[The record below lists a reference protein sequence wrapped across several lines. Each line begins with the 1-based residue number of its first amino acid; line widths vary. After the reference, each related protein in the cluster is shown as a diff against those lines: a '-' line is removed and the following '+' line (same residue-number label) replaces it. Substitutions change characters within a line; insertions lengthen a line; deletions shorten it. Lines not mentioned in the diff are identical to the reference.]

1 LLDGDDLIDN
11 ESGDE
16 DEVFALKGLED
27 DGDDDSGE
35 DEDIEMENLDG
46 GEAREEPPT
55 PKKKKKTQKRK
66 QSSQSESSEE
76 LESEEEE
83 ETWGKSKSAYYSS
96 NAAQLDSDDEE
107 ANELEEQEAKRLQA
121 KLREDLE
128 DVDFGLND
136 AFDITGIHT
145 GTEYATMFFPFRL
158 TVYFFPSKLPD
169 NIPVVTSPIPQD
181 TNSIIR
187 HLEKTNPE
195 TLALTRDWEDTAYSL
210 METQAEIAK

>member
-1 LLDGDDLIDN
+1 MLDGDDLIAN

-27 DGDDDSGE
+27 DNE
-35 DEDIEMENLDG
+35 DEDVEMEDLDD
-46 GEAREEPPT
+46 GEAGEEPPA
-55 PKKKKKTQKRK
+55 PKKKKKKTQKK
-66 QSSQSESSEE
+66 KKHSVESESSEE

-128 DVDFGLND
+128 DADFGLDD
-136 AFDITGIHT
+136 AFDI
-145 GTEYATMFFPFRL
+145 GTHAAAEYATTWFSFGFLIIFVLESFQIIHQWLPLLYCKIQTRL
-158 TVYFFPSKLPD
+158 S
-169 NIPVVTSPIPQD
+169 VTSKKRAQK
-181 TNSIIR
+181 
-187 HLEKTNPE
+187 H
-195 TLALTRDWEDTAYSL
+195 WH
-210 METQAEIAK
+210 